1 MATPDSDAVGVLT
14 EIIESLPAVGETLSS
29 SAESWRPV
37 ATGDDRADDITALVI
52 GGGRFGAG
60 DMDRFPRLRLLV
72 RAGIGVD
79 LIDLNEATRRDILV
93 VNTPGYGTQEVADQA
108 LLLMLSAVRRLHHF
122 ERQADRNWLE
132 VSYSGVRR
140 LAGSTLGIIG
150 LGAIGQ
156 AFANR
161 VQSLGMTVVAYDP
174 LLDSDVFTR
183 VGVERHSL
191 ETLLSSSDVISLH
204 APLTGET
211 RHILDHQAFA
221 HVHRRPVIINTARGG
236 LINSSDLIEALDTEV
251 VAAAGLDVIE
261 SEPYAPSSLLER
273 EDVIVTPHVAWYSEG
288 ARAEMGRLAATAA
301 IDFLQTGS
309 APTALNPQASREG
322 SV

>member
-1 MATPDSDAVGVLT
+1 MGYSTMATPDSDAVGVLT
-14 EIIESLPAVGETLSS
+14 EIIESLPAVGETLRS

-37 ATGDDRADDITALVI
+37 TQGEDRADDITALVI
-52 GGGRFGAG
+52 GGGHFGAG

-79 LIDLNEATRRDILV
+79 LIDLSEATRRDILV

-122 ERQADRNWLE
+122 ERQADRSWLE

-161 VQSLGMTVVAYDP
+161 AQSLGMTVVAYDP
-174 LLDSDVFTR
+174 LLGSDVFTR
-183 VGVERHSL
+183 AGVERNSL
-191 ETLLSSSDVISLH
+191 ETLLRSSDVISLH

-221 HVHRRPVIINTARGG
+221 HLQRRPVIINTARGG

-288 ARAEMGRLAATAA
+288 ARAEMGRLAAAAA
-301 IDFLQTGS
+301 IDFLKTGS
-309 APTALNPQASREG
+309 APTALNPQVS
-322 SV
+322 